1 MNSQEKWN
9 LQVDPS
15 VDRQLKKFPA
25 HDSRTISVTI
35 LEMSHNPYV
44 GDLQKMKGENSW
56 RRRVGSYR
64 VFFRVYQEFRAVVIY
79 RVERRTSNTY

>member
-15 VDRQLKKFPA
+15 VNRQLKRFPV

-35 LEMSHNPYV
+35 LGMSRNPYV
-44 GDLQKMKGENSW
+44 GELQKMKGENSW

-64 VFFRVYQEFRAVVIY
+64 IFFRIYQEFRAVVVY
-79 RVERRTSNTY
+79 HVERRTSNTY